1 MLNNTKRYK
10 PNEEKYGWYDK
21 YNFYDVYQKHDP
33 LHIRVKMKFNLKSHN
48 RTLMEPY
55 QTQGWAFKVNMIT

>member
-21 YNFYDVYQKHDP
+21 YNFYDVYHKHNP
-33 LHIRVKMKFNLKSHN
+33 LHIRVDYYYFL
-48 RTLMEPY
+48 R
-55 QTQGWAFKVNMIT
+55 AFSGYRWSCAQS